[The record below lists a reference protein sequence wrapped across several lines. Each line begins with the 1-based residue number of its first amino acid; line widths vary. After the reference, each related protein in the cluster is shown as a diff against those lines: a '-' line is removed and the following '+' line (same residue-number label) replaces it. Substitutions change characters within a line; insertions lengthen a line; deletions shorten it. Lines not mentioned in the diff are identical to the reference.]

1 MIPILKY
8 GNLDSKTLYASKI
21 NKKISFLI
29 YDAIKNRSLE
39 LSPNSGLSL
48 NLRNLLYL

>member
-29 YDAIKNRSLE
+29 YDAIKKPE
-39 LSPNSGLSL
+39 LGAKSK
-48 NLRNLLYL
+48 LRFKLKP